1 MSKLEIYIAENC
13 WSCEESQRIARQVR
27 QEHAHVEVQLI
38 DLDREEK
45 PSYVFAVPTYVL
57 DGRVI
62 FLGNPSFEQLSEKLQ
77 ATEYL
82 AQPEGE

>member
-1 MSKLEIYIAENC
+1 MKLEIYISDNC
-13 WSCEESQRIARQVR
+13 WSCEESQRLARRVR
-27 QEHAHVEVQLI
+27 QEYRDVEVHLI
-38 DLDREEK
+38 DLDSEAK

-62 FLGNPSFEQLSEKLQ
+62 SLGNPSFEELGEKLQ
-77 ATEYL
+77 ESEYL